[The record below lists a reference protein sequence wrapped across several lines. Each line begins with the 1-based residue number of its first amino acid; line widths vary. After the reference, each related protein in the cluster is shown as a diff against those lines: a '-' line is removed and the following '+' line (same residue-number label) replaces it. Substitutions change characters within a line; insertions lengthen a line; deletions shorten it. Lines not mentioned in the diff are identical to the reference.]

1 MNNIWAIYKREM
13 RTYFTSPLAYVLYV
27 LFFII
32 TGVFFYMYFST
43 YVMWSTRIMMQ
54 SQFGAPQLPNYTE
67 TVLLGNAGV
76 ISFILLF
83 VVPMLTMRIFAE
95 EKKMG
100 TIELLFTYPVKDI
113 EILLGKFFAAFT
125 VILGMILPTLLYML
139 LSERIAPDQTYF
151 PTVLASYVGIIAIA
165 TAFLSLGMLASA
177 ITENQIIAGLTAF
190 AALLVLWMVG
200 FVNEI
205 QPGTLVGRIANEI
218 SVYAHF
224 EEFSK
229 GVINTGHLAYYILFT
244 LFFLFFTLRVLEA
257 HRWRG

>member
-1 MNNIWAIYKREM
+1 
-13 RTYFTSPLAYVLYV
+13 
-27 LFFII
+27 
-32 TGVFFYMYFST
+32 
-43 YVMWSTRIMMQ
+43 
-54 SQFGAPQLPNYTE
+54 
-67 TVLLGNAGV
+67 
-76 ISFILLF
+76 
-83 VVPMLTMRIFAE
+83 
-95 EKKMG
+95 
-100 TIELLFTYPVKDI
+100 
-113 EILLGKFFAAFT
+113 
-125 VILGMILPTLLYML
+125 MILPTLLYML
-139 LSERIAPDQTYF
+139 LSERIAPDRPIPHRTGF
-151 PTVLASYVGIIAIA
+151 YVGIIAIA